1 MRDVTRTIISSEINP
16 VRTIRT
22 EEPNVIIYL
31 LTYLPTYVRYV
42 RFELSGWS
50 GVFLSDIYGP
60 FVRRPFL
67 CIYYLTR
74 DHCANNIIYIVHY
87 RPALL

>member
-31 LTYLPTYVRYV
+31 LTHPPTYLPMCVTSG
-42 RFELSGWS
+42 LSTVLLEFC
-50 GVFLSDIYGP
+50 VFIGHLRPICPSAVATHSLSAP
-60 FVRRPFL
+60 
-67 CIYYLTR
+67 R
-74 DHCANNIIYIVHY
+74 DHCANNIIY
-87 RPALL
+87 L